1 MEGRGFV
8 PPTILTNFP
17 ITSDIIYLIETL
29 SQSHVIT
36 VNISAEKNSGF
47 GPRIQFLGSVSCI
60 SSLLWLP

>member
-1 MEGRGFV
+1 MEGRGFA

-36 VNISAEKNSGF
+36 VNISAEKNPGF
-47 GPRIQFLGSVSCI
+47 GPEPNS
-60 SSLLWLP
+60 